1 MSQAVVGMDR
11 DMYSVVPMS
20 KSYGVNVSHC
30 SISRFEIVKLVMLAK
45 TNPELN
51 SKQRI
56 LTLW

>member
-20 KSYGVNVSHC
+20 NSYGVNVPHC
-30 SISRFEIVKLVMLAK
+30 LISRFAIVKLVILAK

-51 SKQRI
+51 SEQRI

>member
-1 MSQAVVGMDR
+1 MSQAVVGIDR

-20 KSYGVNVSHC
+20 KSYGVNVSQC
-30 SISRFEIVKLVMLAK
+30 SISRFAIVKLVILAK